1 MVAGGGGYRRG
12 VLGMLAA
19 RVLGLLWKRCCGV
32 CVKTSVATMT
42 GMSDVG
48 DVALVE
54 VVGSSPTCLCDCIG
68 LFVAVKS
75 KLRWRVPVAYDDE

>member
-32 CVKTSVATMT
+32 CVKTSVATLT

-54 VVGSSPTCLCDCIG
+54 VVGSSSACPWDCHG
-68 LFVAVKS
+68 LLVAVKL
-75 KLRWRVPVAYDDE
+75 KLRWRGLGGVR